1 MSNCIFWSR
10 DHATFSEVVTEGSL
24 SVELQ
29 DVEPAAGARGWK
41 NECLSGSI
49 NSMCNR
55 LSFWWKKRNIL
66 RNWDL
71 RVHGKDTLMRHI
83 STKKKKIKKRRI
95 QIHEEWWDTSFA
107 RVFEINIA
115 DVEDMECLQRKKSN
129 LRFNQKKKKKVK
141 NWGMLRHAA
150 SSEKLKN
157 GLFVENG
164 PVVGAGEHLLEN
176 YS

>member
-1 MSNCIFWSR
+1 MTGWPKNRCKNTSKCL
-10 DHATFSEVVTEGSL
+10 VCKK
-24 SVELQ
+24 SV
-29 DVEPAAGARGWK
+29 ARRRRGWK

-95 QIHEEWWDTSFA
+95 QIHEEWWDKPFA

-115 DVEDMECLQRKKSN
+115 DVEDMEHLQCKKSK
-129 LRFNQKKKKKVK
+129 LVSRREKKKNQKKKNTNTRGFVWKAQKWSFCWK
-141 NWGMLRHAA
+141 WPSGWRWGTITGKRQ
-150 SSEKLKN
+150 SDSP
-157 GLFVENG
+157 GL
-164 PVVGAGEHLLEN
+164 
-176 YS
+176 